1 MRTTIRTRILLI
13 FIGVF
18 FVQALLVSAFLL
30 HLHNKSLSAQVNEQL
45 RTTSNNAQA
54 QLTIFFNTAFHELEI
69 ASHQVER
76 MAQKDYQQHN
86 LLKTLKKINPA
97 FSALA
102 FYDINGIIKS
112 TVSDLKNDA
121 APEYFTENN
130 TLFTIPFNSGNSYI
144 TELTSENSQPA
155 IGLSQPVSFLD
166 NSYLI
171 GVIAAIVPYDFLQN
185 IVDRLILPP
194 NQNILIL
201 NNEGQVLAQK
211 SQNDEKFT
219 DFPDEQEW
227 NGELVINHIRY
238 LTASS
243 PLDFHDQHFIIIA
256 SIDASKSWAPTTRSF
271 MLLTLIIILLLLLS
285 AFLWWTIHTKIV
297 APLSQLSDSSAIIV
311 QGNEVNISETSDT
324 EFQNL
329 TDTMNALNHQLKE
342 SNQSLEDEMLRR
354 RREEKAANMAK
365 IDAEK
370 ANQAKSIF
378 LANMSHEIRTP
389 LHGIIGMLEMLG
401 KNPLNKDQ
409 EQLLTMMK
417 VSAQRLHTMINSIL
431 DLSQIESGKF
441 KLHQSPFSLSEL
453 FTEVVGLMQ
462 VQVKSQEKNITI
474 SSEQTSDI
482 PDALVGDSGRIR
494 QILINLLNN
503 SIKFSEKGAIH
514 LTVELK
520 SKPDEETVELLFS
533 VSDSGTGIP
542 DEEQHAIFEAFARGS
557 LDTDKVVEGTG
568 LGLTISAEFVQAMNG
583 KLWLEKTDET
593 GTTFCF
599 TIQCGLATEE
609 FRKDREFIKKAIQE
623 KRLSGIRIFLAEDE
637 YINQRIIS
645 AYLEEQGGLVTVCS
659 NGQELLDTM
668 TNEIA
673 DIILMDIR
681 MPVLDGLKATK
692 MIRELEKNS
701 AHLPIPIVALTAQAT
716 TDFEEECKNA
726 GMDDYLTKPIPFDRL
741 VEIICNLVGKV

>member
-1 MRTTIRTRILLI
+1 M
-13 FIGVF
+13 
-18 FVQALLVSAFLL
+18 SAFLL
-30 HLHNKSLSAQVNEQL
+30 HLHNKSLSNQVNEQL
-45 RTTSNNAQA
+45 RITSDNAQS
-54 QLTIFFNTAFHELEI
+54 QLSIFLDTVLHELETT
-69 ASHQVER
+69 SHQVER
-76 MAQKDYQQHN
+76 MAQKDYQQYN
-86 LLKTLKKINPA
+86 LLKTLQKNNPA

-102 FYDINGIIKS
+102 FFDINGIIRS
-112 TVSDLKNDA
+112 SVSDLKDETI
-121 APEYFTENN
+121 PEYFTENHA
-130 TLFTIPFNSGNSYI
+130 LFTIPFNSGDPYI
-144 TELTSENSQPA
+144 TKLTSENSQPA
-155 IGLSQPVSFLD
+155 IGLSQPVNFLD
-166 NSYLI
+166 NSYVI
-171 GVIAAIVPYDFLQN
+171 GVIAAIIPYDSLQSVIN
-185 IVDRLILPP
+185 QFILPP

-211 SQNDEKFT
+211 SQNDEKFA
-219 DFPDEQEW
+219 DFPTEQEL
-227 NGELVINHIRY
+227 GKELTINHIRY
-238 LTASS
+238 ITASS
-243 PLDFHDQHFIIIA
+243 PLDFHGQHFIIIA
-256 SIDASKSWAPTTRSF
+256 SIDANKSWAPTARSF
-271 MLLTLIIILLLLLS
+271 MLLTLIIILLLLLL
-285 AFLWWTIHTKIV
+285 AFVGWTIYKKII
-297 APLSQLSDSSAIIV
+297 APLQQLSDSSAIIV
-311 QGNEVNISETSDT
+311 QGKKATISKDSDT
-324 EFQNL
+324 EFQTLAN
-329 TDTMNALNHQLKE
+329 TMNTLNYQLKE
-342 SNQSLEDEMLRR
+342 SNLSLKNEILRR
-354 RREEKAANMAK
+354 RRQEKTANMAK

-389 LHGIIGMLEMLG
+389 LHGIIGMLEMLE

-417 VSAQRLHTMINSIL
+417 VSTQRLHTMVNSIL

-441 KLHQSPFSLSEL
+441 KLHHSPFSLSEL
-453 FTEVVGLMQ
+453 FTEVVEFMQ
-462 VQVKSQEKNITI
+462 IQVKNQEKDITI

-503 SIKFSEKGAIH
+503 SIKFSKKGTIH

-520 SKPDEETVELLFS
+520 SKPDEDTIELLFS
-533 VSDSGTGIP
+533 VTDNGTGIP
-542 DEEQHAIFEAFARGS
+542 DEAQHAIFEAFARGS

-568 LGLTISAEFVQAMNG
+568 LGLAISAEFVQAMKG
-583 KLWLEKTDET
+583 KLWLEKTDEN

-599 TIQCGLATEE
+599 TIHCGLATEA
-609 FRKDREFIKKAIQE
+609 FKQDRDFIKKAKQE

-637 YINQRIIS
+637 YINQRIIA

-668 TNEIA
+668 KDEIA

-692 MIRELEKNS
+692 AIRVLEKNS

-716 TDFEEECKNA
+716 TDFEEECRDA

-741 VEIICNLVGKV
+741 VEIVCNLVGKV